1 MTEAPRPVLLPEG
14 TRLLHIGPHKT
25 GTTTMQAAFHQ
36 NRESLTAQGIHYA
49 GNRAH
54 PMSAVMA
61 AASGRVVPSSQP
73 DAGLNRWN
81 KLVEEVR
88 GSDARAVVLSSEF
101 FCEADDT
108 RVRAILDDLG
118 AETTHVVITLRPLI
132 RILGSQWQ
140 QYMQNRMV
148 ISYETWLDAMLNK
161 PDDGTVTP
169 SFWKRH
175 RHDRLVRRWAEAVGV
190 DNLTVIVVDESDRR
204 MLVRTFEQL
213 LGLTDGTLE
222 PRDPGANRSLT
233 YAEVELLRA
242 FNRSFLDHGWSHA
255 DYTKLVR
262 FGAARHL
269 QERRPGPGEARVLTP
284 AWAVERGSAIGAEM
298 VENIRASGVRVIGS
312 LDTLADPAL
321 APAVGD
327 NPEHVEIPAEVA
339 ARFAAGL
346 VNHLAD
352 IPGRAAPPSRSVG
365 GIESIIR
372 TRHQR
377 LAAEGASYDASP
389 PTAVDDASR
398 VELARELGRR
408 IRSRIKPR

>member
-1 MTEAPRPVLLPEG
+1 MTEDSRPVQLPEG

-25 GTTTMQAAFHQ
+25 GTTTIQAAFHQ
-36 NRESLTAQGIHYA
+36 NRASLAAQGVHYA

-54 PMSAVMA
+54 SMSAAMS
-61 AASGRVVPSSQP
+61 AASGKGVPSSKP
-73 DAGLNRWN
+73 DAGVTRWN
-81 KLVEEVR
+81 QLVDEVR
-88 GSDARAVVLSSEF
+88 TSDARAVVLSSEF
-101 FCEADDT
+101 YCEANDT
-108 RVRAILDDLG
+108 RIVGILEDLD
-118 AETTHVVITLRPLI
+118 ADRTHVVITLRPLV

-175 RHDRLVRRWAEAVGV
+175 RHDRLVQRWADAVGV

-269 QERRPGPGEARVLTP
+269 QERRPGPDEARVLTP
-284 AWAVERGSAIGAEM
+284 SWAVDRASAVGAEM
-298 VENIRASGVRVIGS
+298 VGNIRDLGVRVIGD
-312 LDTLADPAL
+312 LDVLGDPAV
-321 APAVGD
+321 ATGVGENPAQVD
-327 NPEHVEIPAEVA
+327 VPLEVT

-346 VNHLAD
+346 VRHLAE
-352 IPGRAAPPSRSVG
+352 IPGRQAPPSRSVG
-365 GIESIIR
+365 DIEAILR
-372 TRHQR
+372 TRHEA
-377 LAAEGASYDASP
+377 LKTGSP
-389 PTAVDDASR
+389 DPVNPATAVDDASR
-398 VELARELGRR
+398 ADLARELGRR
-408 IRSRIKPR
+408 FSRRIRQR